1 MSQVSVVMS
10 VFNQERYLPSAIES
24 ILNQSYTDFEFIIV
38 NDGSNDSSNNI
49 ILSYKDKRIIL
60 IEQENTGLPA
70 ALNLAIS
77 KAKGDFIARMDSD
90 DIADPS
96 RIKKQLEY
104 LNKNREIDLIGSS
117 VRIIDENGKFLG
129 AEDVPIRPEAI
140 NQCLKYRCVV
150 YHPTFFLRKEVF
162 NKVGGYRKEFIH
174 AQDYDFLLRARSK
187 NINIANQADYLLDYR
202 VESKSSF
209 VKDFNQSRFARL
221 ARELDRER
229 NKFGSERERTFS
241 QVKKIE
247 NISSYQYFLH
257 KSFLNLAS
265 LTNKLQGRK
274 RYIIRILSI
283 FIGVFTK
290 EARNEIFRDLMYYQV
305 LKKSSNKFIDI
316 FCLSRNE

>member
-1 MSQVSVVMS
+1 MPKVSVVMS
-10 VFNQERYLPSAIES
+10 VFNQEKYLPIAIES
-24 ILNQSYTDFEFIIV
+24 ILNQTYTDFEFIIV
-38 NDGSNDSSNNI
+38 NDGSNDSSNDI
-49 ILSYKDKRIIL
+49 ILGYKDKRIIL
-60 IEQENTGLPA
+60 IEQENTGLPV

-77 KAKGDFIARMDSD
+77 KTKGDFIARMDSD
-90 DIADPS
+90 DISHPS
-96 RIKKQLEY
+96 RLKKQLEH
-104 LNKNREIDLIGSS
+104 LKQNPEMDLIGSS

-129 AEDVPIRPEAI
+129 VEDVPTSTEAI

-150 YHPTFFLRKEVF
+150 YHPTFFIRKEIF

-229 NKFGSERERTFS
+229 NKYGSESDNTFS

-265 LTNKLQGRK
+265 LTNKLKGSK
-274 RYIIRILSI
+274 RHIVRILSI
-283 FIGVFTK
+283 LIGVFTQ

-305 LKKSSNKFIDI
+305 LKKSNNKYIDI
-316 FCLSRNE
+316 FYIGRN

>member
-1 MSQVSVVMS
+1 MPKVSVVMS
-10 VFNQERYLPSAIES
+10 VFNQEKYLPIAIES
-24 ILNQSYTDFEFIIV
+24 ILNQTYTDFEFIIV
-38 NDGSNDSSNNI
+38 NDGSNDSSNDI
-49 ILSYKDKRIIL
+49 ILGYKDKRIIL
-60 IEQENTGLPA
+60 IEQENTGLQV

-77 KAKGDFIARMDSD
+77 KTKGDFIARMDSD
-90 DIADPS
+90 DISHPS
-96 RIKKQLEY
+96 RLKKQLEH
-104 LNKNREIDLIGSS
+104 LKQNPEMDLIGSS

-129 AEDVPIRPEAI
+129 VEDVHTSTEAI

-150 YHPTFFLRKEVF
+150 YHPTFFIRKEIF

-229 NKFGSERERTFS
+229 NKYGSESDNTFS

-265 LTNKLQGRK
+265 LTNKLKGSK
-274 RYIIRILSI
+274 RHIVRMLSI
-283 FIGVFTK
+283 LIGVFTQ

-305 LKKSSNKFIDI
+305 LKKSNNKYIDI
-316 FCLSRNE
+316 FYIGRN

>member
-1 MSQVSVVMS
+1 MSQVSIVMS
-10 VFNQERYLPSAIES
+10 VFNQEKYLPSAIES
-24 ILNQSYTDFEFIIV
+24 ILNQSYQDFEFIIV
-38 NDGSNDSSNNI
+38 NDGSNDSSNDI

-90 DIADPS
+90 DISDPS
-96 RIKKQLEY
+96 RIRKQLEY
-104 LNKNREIDLIGSS
+104 LNKNPEIDLIGSS
-117 VRIIDENGKFLG
+117 VRIIDENGIFLG

-221 ARELDRER
+221 ARKLDKER
-229 NKFGSERERTFS
+229 NKLGSEKEKTFS

-247 NISSYQYFLH
+247 NICGYQYFLH
-257 KSFLNLAS
+257 KFFLNLAS
-265 LTNKLQGRK
+265 LTNKLQGNK
-274 RYIIRILSI
+274 RYIVRILSI
-283 FIGVFTK
+283 LIGVFTQ

-305 LKKSSNKFIDI
+305 LKKKQQ
-316 FCLSRNE
+316 

>member
-1 MSQVSVVMS
+1 MSQVSIVMS
-10 VFNQERYLPSAIES
+10 VFNQEKYLPSAIES
-24 ILNQSYTDFEFIIV
+24 ILNQSYQDFEFIIV
-38 NDGSNDSSNNI
+38 NDGSNDSCNDI

-77 KAKGDFIARMDSD
+77 KSKGDFIARMDSD
-90 DIADPS
+90 DISDPS
-96 RIKKQLEY
+96 RIRKQLNY
-104 LNKNREIDLIGSS
+104 LNKNPKIDLIGSS

-129 AEDVPIRPEAI
+129 AENVPIKPDAI

-221 ARELDRER
+221 ARKLDKER
-229 NKFGSERERTFS
+229 NKFGSEREKTFT

-247 NISSYQYFLH
+247 KISGFQYFIH

-265 LTNKLQGRK
+265 LTNKLQGNK
-274 RYIIRILSI
+274 RYIVRILSI
-283 FIGVFTK
+283 LIGVFTQ

-305 LKKSSNKFIDI
+305 LKKKQQ
-316 FCLSRNE
+316 

>member
-316 FCLSRNE
+316 FCLGKNE